1 MRVEPVAKSGDVEG
15 YVWQSKAGHY
25 CWEVRDEE
33 GAISGGGGYET
44 QEDAEAEMLEEFAEQ
59 AHRVL
64 H

>member
-1 MRVEPVAKSGDVEG
+1 MCGNRKPGITAGKSGT
-15 YVWQSKAGHY
+15 K
-25 CWEVRDEE
+25 R

-44 QEDAEAEMLEEFAEQ
+44 QEEAEAEMLEEFAEQ